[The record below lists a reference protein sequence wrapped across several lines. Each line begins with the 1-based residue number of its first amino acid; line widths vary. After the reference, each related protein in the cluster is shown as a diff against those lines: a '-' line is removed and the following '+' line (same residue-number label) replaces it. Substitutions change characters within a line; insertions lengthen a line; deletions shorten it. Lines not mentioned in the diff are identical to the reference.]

1 MATGSN
7 IRVGD
12 AERDA
17 VATQLR
23 EHYGDGRLTLDEL
36 NERLDQTLRARTG
49 ADLNAV
55 MRDLPTLGS
64 SWASATADT
73 ARLTG
78 DSGRARPGGRSQ
90 PGGQSRWGTQPP
102 PGGQYQWGGR
112 GDPGNE
118 YGPRRRGLSA
128 VGAVIPM
135 LLMVWGLLILG
146 GVLAFGGGG
155 GRPLAIVLFLA
166 ALALIRRM
174 FGRRRRAAFGGPCG
188 RRGRPW

>member
-36 NERLDQTLRARTG
+36 NERLDQTLRARTA

-55 MRDLPTLGS
+55 TRDLPSLGS
-64 SWASATADT
+64 SWTGATAGT

-78 DSGRARPGGRSQ
+78 QDEPGPAARPV
-90 PGGQSRWGTQPP
+90 
-102 PGGQYQWGGR
+102 
-112 GDPGNE
+112 
-118 YGPRRRGLSA
+118 A
-128 VGAVIPM
+128 VGQPV
-135 LLMVWGLLILG
+135 
-146 GVLAFGGGG
+146 
-155 GRPLAIVLFLA
+155 GRP
-166 ALALIRRM
+166 R
-174 FGRRRRAAFGGPCG
+174 
-188 RRGRPW
+188 

>member
-36 NERLDQTLRARTG
+36 NERLDQTLRARTA
-49 ADLNAV
+49 ADLTAV
-55 MRDLPTLGS
+55 THDLPSLGS
-64 SWASATADT
+64 SWAGATAGA

-78 DSGRARPGGRSQ
+78 QGNQPRPHGPS
-90 PGGQSRWGTQPP
+90 
-102 PGGQYQWGGR
+102 QWGNQSGGP
-112 GDPGNE
+112 GDPGNGS
-118 YGPRRRGLSA
+118 GPRRRGLSVVA
-128 VGAVIPM
+128 AAIPA
-135 LLMVWGLLILG
+135 LAAIGGLLILAG
-146 GVLAFGGGG
+146 FLAFGTGG
-155 GRPLAIVLFLA
+155 GRPLGFVLFFA

-174 FGRRRRAAFGGPCG
+174 FGGRRFGRRGGRCG
-188 RRGRPW
+188 RRW